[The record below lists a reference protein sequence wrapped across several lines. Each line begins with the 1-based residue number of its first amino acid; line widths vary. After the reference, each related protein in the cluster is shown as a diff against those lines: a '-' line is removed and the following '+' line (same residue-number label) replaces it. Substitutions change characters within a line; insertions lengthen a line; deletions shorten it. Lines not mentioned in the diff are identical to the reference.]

1 MRLSDPTLASTRQQP
16 VPHPT
21 PISSAVTTRR
31 LPADLRT
38 PNRHAADEDDAWNKI
53 RVSQDEQAA
62 DRFRNVR
69 LLQRSFDVWR
79 QGHEW
84 IVVRF
89 LLLVHPL
96 LRFAEY

>member
-1 MRLSDPTLASTRQQP
+1 MP
-16 VPHPT
+16 V
-21 PISSAVTTRR
+21 SSAITTRR
-31 LPADLRT
+31 SLTDLRT
-38 PNRHAADEDDAWNKI
+38 PNRHAEDEDDAWNKI

-69 LLQRSFDVWR
+69 LLQRSFDVRR

-89 LLLVHPL
+89 PLLVHPL
-96 LRFAEY
+96 RGFAEYCLSLFHSPM